1 MRCIC
6 KKRKEEKTEK
16 KKKVSHSMRLICMQ
30 EMTLVR
36 RLILVKKKQ
45 GSIATW
51 KCCWQRGKP
60 KDDSFHEVRKLS
72 KRSVNFPVCLETF
85 HIVCKPSS
93 GTFDLTSFCQKK
105 VSNFSASASAM
116 MVNRTMTVTRY
127 LLLPKTQLTK
137 TFPFS
142 DNAESINWA
151 TSMKCLTMTRVIY
164 TALLS
169 RY

>member
-1 MRCIC
+1 MM
-6 KKRKEEKTEK
+6 
-16 KKKVSHSMRLICMQ
+16 V
-30 EMTLVR
+30 
-36 RLILVKKKQ
+36 
-45 GSIATW
+45 
-51 KCCWQRGKP
+51 
-60 KDDSFHEVRKLS
+60 
-72 KRSVNFPVCLETF
+72 
-85 HIVCKPSS
+85 
-93 GTFDLTSFCQKK
+93 
-105 VSNFSASASAM
+105 M